1 MKKRIRRYMRDG
13 HRRSFFRRFVSIL
26 ACVVVFCTT
35 YALLLPAITLE
46 KTAACG
52 IEEHQ
57 HDDSCYENK
66 LTCGLKETEGHSY
79 SEDCY
84 DIHSQIICKIEEHA
98 HTGDCFDK
106 NGNLTCALEEHTH
119 DSGCFREDRI
129 LSCKKEEAEP
139 HHHSDA
145 CYEKVLTC
153 LKDIHTH
160 SAACYPVK
168 GEAEVSVSEEAD
180 VYSTE
185 EAESPVLDDNDIPPL
200 FQQMLTDATSLYTL
214 SGDTTSEDMLS
225 GNEEEDEEAVWAR
238 VDENDVAEIHAADTV
253 RLYYAYTIPAGTLD
267 ASNAEFRFPL
277 PPNVYLTDEQ
287 IETNNAMNDGRGAQ
301 ALEGT
306 RTPDEAPTDPEGVSA
321 WVTFENVYE
330 DIDDD
335 TYEDIEAKS
344 PSLLEQDVV
353 LTFDEYSIEK
363 NRKTYDNDG
372 ALISDGEKINGF
384 FSIDVTA
391 DQIQFE
397 QHDENLEAQI
407 ILVEKDTELDI
418 EPICRTL
425 RLVEEDATEEE
436 GSEEEVLEEKELEAE
451 EAEGEKTEE
460 ETISEAGN
468 DQEEATETE
477 TEIGPEEETE
487 EETGENLKGVT
498 EEETES
504 DSEKEQGAEADSNS
518 EDETEAEAGESK

>member
-66 LTCGLKETEGHSY
+66 LTCGLKETEGHSHT
-79 SEDCY
+79 EDCY

-119 DSGCFREDRI
+119 DSGCFREDRV

-185 EAESPVLDDNDIPPL
+185 EAESPVFDDNDIPPL

-214 SGDTTSEDMLS
+214 SGDTPSEDMLS
-225 GNEEEDEEAVWAR
+225 GNEEEDEEAVWTR
-238 VDENDVAEIHAADTV
+238 VDENDIAEVHATDIV
-253 RLYYAYTIPAGTLD
+253 RLYYAYTIPEGTLD
-267 ASNAEFRFPL
+267 ASNSEFRLSL
-277 PPNVYLTDEQ
+277 PTNVYLTDEG
-287 IETNNAMNDGRGAQ
+287 IETSNAMNDGRGAK
-301 ALEGT
+301 AWEGT
-306 RTPDEAPTDPEGVSA
+306 RTPDEAPSDQEDVSA
-321 WVTFENVYE
+321 WVTF
-330 DIDDD
+330 
-335 TYEDIEAKS
+335 
-344 PSLLEQDVV
+344 
-353 LTFDEYSIEK
+353 
-363 NRKTYDNDG
+363 
-372 ALISDGEKINGF
+372 
-384 FSIDVTA
+384 
-391 DQIQFE
+391 
-397 QHDENLEAQI
+397 
-407 ILVEKDTELDI
+407 
-418 EPICRTL
+418 
-425 RLVEEDATEEE
+425 
-436 GSEEEVLEEKELEAE
+436 
-451 EAEGEKTEE
+451 
-460 ETISEAGN
+460 
-468 DQEEATETE
+468 
-477 TEIGPEEETE
+477 
-487 EETGENLKGVT
+487 
-498 EEETES
+498 
-504 DSEKEQGAEADSNS
+504 
-518 EDETEAEAGESK
+518 

>member
-1 MKKRIRRYMRDG
+1 MRDG

-66 LTCGLKETEGHSY
+66 LTCGLKETEGHSHT
-79 SEDCY
+79 EDCY

-168 GEAEVSVSEEAD
+168 GEAQVSVSEEAD

-185 EAESPVLDDNDIPPL
+185 EAESPVLEEDVPALEETKFPAPEKAAASL
-200 FQQMLTDATSLYTL
+200 HFQQMLTDATSLYTL
-214 SGDTTSEDMLS
+214 SGDTFARETLVGNTSSEDTPPGETLPGDTS
-225 GNEEEDEEAVWAR
+225 TKNELFEEGEVTETDEAVWAR

-267 ASNAEFRFPL
+267 ASNAEFRLPL

-287 IETNNAMNDGRGAQ
+287 IETSNAMNDGRGAK

-306 RTPDEAPTDPEGVSA
+306 RTPDEAPTDPEDVSA
-321 WVTFENVYE
+321 WVTFENVY
-330 DIDDD
+330 DDFDDD
-335 TYEDIEAKS
+335 TYEDIETKA
-344 PSLLEQDVV
+344 PVLLEQDVV

-391 DQIQFE
+391 DQIQFD
-397 QHDENLEAQI
+397 QNDEFLEARI
-407 ILVEKDTELDI
+407 ILVEKDSELDI
-418 EPICRTL
+418 EPIRRTL
-425 RLVEEDATEEE
+425 RLVEEDET
-436 GSEEEVLEEKELEAE
+436 EEEVLEEKELEAE
-451 EAEGEKTEE
+451 EAEGERQKRRQ
-460 ETISEAGN
+460 SLK
-468 DQEEATETE
+468 
-477 TEIGPEEETE
+477 PEMTW
-487 EETGENLKGVT
+487 KKRQKRK
-498 EEETES
+498 S
-504 DSEKEQGAEADSNS
+504 GAIRKRRQKRKPERIWKA
-518 EDETEAEAGESK
+518 